1 VAQIWLTASLW
12 LALALA
18 AAFMASLV
26 RLPTAVCEI
35 VVGALAPLALVP
47 LLGPRALEP
56 SQSWIVFLAGAG
68 SLLLTFLAGSEL
80 DADMLRATWREAVTI
95 GVLAFALPCAG
106 VAAATH
112 YLLAWHG
119 KAVWIAAVA
128 LATGSVSV
136 VYTIMLDL
144 GLNHT
149 RLGRSLLAASYVDN
163 LFAAVAM
170 GVLLAPFTERTAIFI
185 GLSAAVFVLSPIAS
199 ARFFGTLR
207 SRVSQP
213 AIRYLLA
220 LLFGLGGLSVWAGG
234 EAILPAYVMGMV
246 LAGIVGRNAA
256 LIHNLR
262 VIAFGI
268 LTPFYFLRAGA
279 QVWIPALFAAPLA
292 LPVLLSMKVAMKFT
306 GGMPLLAGFGY
317 TRRESTYYSLML
329 STGLGLGSI
338 TASIGLAR
346 GIIDQTQY
354 SLIVTAVIASA
365 VVPTALAAYFV
376 PKHLVQKRQPAAR
389 LAARRQIELRE
400 SAN

>member
-1 VAQIWLTASLW
+1 VEQIWLSASLW

-18 AAFMASLV
+18 AAFVANLV

-35 VVGALAPLALVP
+35 VVGALAPVAIVP
-47 LLGPRALEP
+47 LLGAHALEP
-56 SQSWIVFLAGAG
+56 SKSWVVFLAGAG
-68 SLLLTFLAGSEL
+68 SLLLTFLAGTEL
-80 DADMLRATWREAVTI
+80 DADMLRATWREAASI
-95 GVLAFALPCAG
+95 GMIAFVLPCAG
-106 VAAATH
+106 VAAAAH
-112 YLLAWHG
+112 YLLGWQG
-119 KAVWIAAVA
+119 KGVWIAAVA

-163 LFAAVAM
+163 LFAAIAM
-170 GVLLAPFTERTAIFI
+170 GVLLAPFTGRTAIFV
-185 GLSAAVFVLSPIAS
+185 GMSAVVFAVSPVAS
-199 ARFFGTLR
+199 ARFFGRLR

-213 AIRYLLA
+213 DIRYLLA

-246 LAGIVGRNAA
+246 LAGIVGRNAT

-262 VIAFGI
+262 VVAFAI

-279 QVWIPALFAAPLA
+279 LVSIPALAIVPLA
-292 LPVLLSMKVAMKFT
+292 VPVLLAAKVLTKFT
-306 GGMPLLAGFGY
+306 GATPLLAGFGY
-317 TRRESTYYSLML
+317 TRRESNYYSLML

-354 SLIVTAVIASA
+354 SLIVAAVIASA
-365 VVPTALAAYFV
+365 VVPTALAACFV
-376 PKHLVQKRQPAAR
+376 PKHLVRKRQPAVHV
-389 LAARRQIELRE
+389 AAARQIELRE

>member
-1 VAQIWLTASLW
+1 VDQIWLTASLW

-18 AAFMASLV
+18 AAFLASLV

-35 VVGALAPLALVP
+35 VVGALAPLALAP
-47 LLGPRALEP
+47 LLGPHALEP
-56 SQSWIVFLAGAG
+56 SKSWIVFLAGAG

-80 DADMLRATWREAVTI
+80 DADMLRATWREAATI
-95 GVLAFALPCAG
+95 GLLAFALPCVG
-106 VAAATH
+106 VAAAAH
-112 YLLAWHG
+112 SLLAWHG

-170 GVLLAPFTERTAIFI
+170 GVLLAPFTGRTAIFI

-199 ARFFGTLR
+199 ARFFGRLR

-213 AIRYLLA
+213 DIRYLLA

-246 LAGIVGRNAA
+246 LAGIVGRNAT

-354 SLIVTAVIASA
+354 SLIVAAVIASA
-365 VVPTALAAYFV
+365 VVPTALAACFV
-376 PKHLVQKRQPAAR
+376 PKHLVRRRQPAAR
-389 LAARRQIELRE
+389 IAAGRQIEIRE